1 MARKCDC
8 PKPRR
13 PPSRAQ
19 RAYAAARRDAI
30 SSCLG
35 RSPGPGRAPLQPLQ
49 PSAKKKKGGGIA
61 SWLGQLQLAK
71 TPSTGSW
78 YDKQSISGGGSGGG
92 YYAGE
97 AYGGGKFDTGSI
109 FDKLLKVKG

>member
-19 RAYAAARRDAI
+19 KAYAAARRDAI

-35 RSPGPGRAPLQPLQ
+35 QSPGPARAPLRLSQ
-49 PSAKKKKGGGIA
+49 PSAKKKKAGGLA
-61 SWLGQLQLAK
+61 SWLGNLQLAK
-71 TPSTGSW
+71 APSTGSW
-78 YDKQSISGGGSGGG
+78 YDKQSIAGGSSSGG

-97 AYGGGKFDTGSI
+97 AYGGGKESGSF
-109 FDKLLKVKG
+109 FDKLLNAKG